1 MKQSRHYMK
10 CAPISDK
17 SEIGKKKLPIIKFK
31 PSSRSTID
39 ELAVKFSISW
49 NSFQDYIDELENKR
63 YGLNE
68 VSFTYFDPDTCE
80 IVNEKI
86 TQRELDAFTFF
97 DQLYDIISTDG
108 ELPTYDE
115 LMLDSEEEDEYEYE
129 DENVEWQNV

>member
-10 CAPISDK
+10 CAPIADK

-49 NSFQDYIDELENKR
+49 NSFQDYIDKLENKR

-86 TQRELDAFTFF
+86 TQRELDAFTIF

-115 LMLDSEEEDEYEYE
+115 LMLDSDEDEYE